1 MCEWTVEAHEK
12 REIVQEKVSEKV
24 ETQGRSFFFSD
35 HQKFSDHINYKVI
48 ILIVVPWKPE
58 SECRVEKFP

>member
-24 ETQGRSFFFSD
+24 ETQGRSFFFLTTKNF
-35 HQKFSDHINYKVI
+35 QI
-48 ILIVVPWKPE
+48 I
-58 SECRVEKFP
+58 

>member
-24 ETQGRSFFFSD
+24 ETQGRSFFFLLTTKNF
-35 HQKFSDHINYKVI
+35 QI
-48 ILIVVPWKPE
+48 I
-58 SECRVEKFP
+58 